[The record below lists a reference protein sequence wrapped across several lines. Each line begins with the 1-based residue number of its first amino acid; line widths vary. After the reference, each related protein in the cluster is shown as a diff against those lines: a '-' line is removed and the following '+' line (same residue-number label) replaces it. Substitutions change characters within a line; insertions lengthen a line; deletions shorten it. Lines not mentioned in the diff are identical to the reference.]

1 MKTQDTVQSVE
12 PARRRDRAKVVLYL
26 VAGLLVVFLI
36 GAGWQFLRAE
46 RLQDELRTTQRELV
60 FTRLE
65 ARLGA
70 ATLEARRGSFEIA
83 RQLASAFYAGL
94 QEEIEATPDAARL
107 HFTAVL
113 DRRDDVITGLSRAQE
128 NTGVL
133 LSDLYLRYRS
143 GMAEMAAAERWPPGS
158 VAPEAAAPAQPPS

>member
-1 MKTQDTVQSVE
+1 MRSESTVE
-12 PARRRDRAKVVLYL
+12 PGSRRVKARNVLYL
-26 VAGLLVVFLI
+26 LGGLLVVFLI

-46 RLQDELRTTQRELV
+46 GLEARLEASERELT

-65 ARLGA
+65 STLGA
-70 ATLEARRGSFEIA
+70 ATLEARRGSYEVA
-83 RQLASAFYAGL
+83 RQLASAFYDGL
-94 QEEIEATPDAARL
+94 QDRIVSTPDAARL

-133 LSDLYLRYRS
+133 LSDLYLQWRS
-143 GMAEMAAAERWPPGS
+143 GMAELARAEGW
-158 VAPEAAAPAQPPS
+158 ATAAPAAPAS